1 MRWIFL
7 IEIELIHCPMFLS
20 FPFTS
25 IPPEKSL
32 EIWTRFLSFES
43 AVGDLSSLVKI
54 EKRRAKVLESK
65 TEFSDTTLLVDR
77 YRYLDLFPVSS
88 TELKVLTELM

>member
-1 MRWIFL
+1 MAFFL
-7 IEIELIHCPMFLS
+7 HSIP
-20 FPFTS
+20 S

-43 AVGDLSSLVKI
+43 AVGDLSSTVKI
-54 EKRRAKVLESK
+54 EKRRAKVIESK

-77 YRYLDLFPVSS
+77 YRYLDLYPVSS
-88 TELKVLTELM
+88 TELKVKELIELVAKIAPPSA